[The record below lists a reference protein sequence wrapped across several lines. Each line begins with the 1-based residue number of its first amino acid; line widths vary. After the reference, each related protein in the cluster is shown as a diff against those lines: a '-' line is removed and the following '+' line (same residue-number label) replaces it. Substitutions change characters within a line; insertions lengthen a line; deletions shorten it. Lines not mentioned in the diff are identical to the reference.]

1 MNKEIVVKEDQ
12 LPTELLDEITAS
24 AGEGTVSYTHLRA
37 HET

>member
-12 LPTELLDEITAS
+12 LPTELLDEITA
-24 AGEGTVSYTHLRA
+24 VSYTHLRA